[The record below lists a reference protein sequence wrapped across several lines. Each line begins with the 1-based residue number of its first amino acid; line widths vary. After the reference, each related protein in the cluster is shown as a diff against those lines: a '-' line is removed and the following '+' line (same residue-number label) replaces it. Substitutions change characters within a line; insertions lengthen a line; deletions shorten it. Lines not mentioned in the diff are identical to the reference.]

1 MSTHTEDSKNLEGL
15 FDGIFDDDAS
25 ESYDDGS
32 IFEEESI
39 IEEMT
44 STKTISIEVEDIE
57 ENIANEVET
66 EIETLSNPLV
76 QHINEVK
83 ESIQTY
89 NKFSNKLDNLEFD
102 SETDTYTLTE
112 FDKMQIVYKI
122 VRNPSNEIT
131 NYFSTHCR
139 MINEDETFTSYET
152 SNQLSKHYVLT
163 SVEDLI
169 DNYITKAFNI
179 KEPFVQLDPFTCV
192 WKGKTDKKL
201 KVIDDNIIKDIFAIC
216 TGKSPDTVFNV
227 RDTTI
232 DMNIMNTYDGKK
244 AISVTLSLS
253 INIDID
259 GQKLVLND
267 YFTLSNSSLKYLHKG
282 IQLTS
287 LEEALSSIEQNFI
300 EDIKILKTYKPTDAD
315 ISSISM
321 FMSKKKSKEYK
332 NRWENI
338 PSMYKNMYYNLLLL
352 SSIVQE
358 EYRAKEHIN
367 IQTSVNKLVK
377 DIYKKYNKDN
387 VKKTVV

>member
-1 MSTHTEDSKNLEGL
+1 MSTQHTEENKNLEGL
-15 FDGIFDDDAS
+15 FDGIFDDGDN
-25 ESYDDGS
+25 YDGDGT
-32 IFEEESI
+32 IFEEDSI

-44 STKTISIEVEDIE
+44 STKTISIEVENIE
-57 ENIANEVET
+57 ENIVTEVESKIKS
-66 EIETLSNPLV
+66 EVIEYN
-76 QHINEVK
+76 IEEVK
-83 ESIQTY
+83 ESAVQTY

-102 SETDTYTLTE
+102 PETDTYTLTE

-139 MINEDETFTSYET
+139 MINEDDTFKSYET

-179 KEPFVQLDPFTCV
+179 KEPFVQLDPFSCV

-253 INIDID
+253 INIEIN

-300 EDIKILKTYKPTDAD
+300 DDIKILKTYEPTEAD

-377 DIYKKYNKDN
+377 NIYKKYNKDN